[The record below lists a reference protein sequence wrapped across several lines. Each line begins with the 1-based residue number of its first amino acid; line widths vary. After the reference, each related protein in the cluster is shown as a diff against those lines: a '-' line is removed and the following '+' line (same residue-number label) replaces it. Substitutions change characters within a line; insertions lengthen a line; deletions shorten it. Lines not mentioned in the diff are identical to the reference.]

1 MMRRASSPA
10 KRRGIIFILS
20 APSGAGKTT
29 LYNGLRKIYPEI
41 ELSVSC
47 TTRGRRPGEVN
58 GRDYLFLSDSE
69 FDQLRRRGEFA
80 EWAKVH
86 DYFYGTPKR
95 PLERCVQAGRD
106 ILLDIDVQGARQIK
120 KACLQAVS
128 IFLLP
133 PSLRELKRRLAARGT
148 DGKEIIRRRLANAQ
162 GEIGEIIHYDYF
174 VVNREVNEAV
184 RALGAIVE
192 AERARI
198 SRVSEWRL
206 EPLRRKADRRSD
218 GQRSQN
224 QRTGR

>member
-1 MMRRASSPA
+1 MKREVISPA
-10 KRRGIIFILS
+10 KRLGIIFILS

-47 TTRGRRPGEVN
+47 TTRAQRPGEVD
-58 GRDYLFLSDSE
+58 GRDYQFLTDSQ
-69 FDQLRRRGEFA
+69 FDRLRQQGEFA

-86 DYFYGTPKR
+86 DYLYGTPKK
-95 PLERCVQAGRD
+95 PLDRCVRSGRD

-120 KACLQAVS
+120 KTCPKAVS

-133 PSLRELKRRLAARGT
+133 PSLRELERRLAARGT
-148 DGKEIIRRRLANAQ
+148 DGREIIRRRLANAK

-174 VVNREVNEAV
+174 VVNREVRAAV
-184 RALGAIVE
+184 RALSAIVD

-198 SRVSEWRL
+198 SRVKEWRL
-206 EPLRRKADRRSD
+206 DPLRSVQARKSD
-218 GQRSQN
+218 GKRNQN
-224 QRTGR
+224 